1 MGPTVGFEQLILPA
15 ATAGALGTAAAVLSW
30 VVYTR
35 FYVRPPPNRAVVL
48 YGRTTPHAGSGRG
61 APTPTAEIRP
71 PRIVVGGRVFVPPWN
86 HSFGFLSLAPLDIDL
101 AVRAVR
107 ATGGAAATGW
117 EARLGAQVKIPADPT
132 LLASAAENLLGKS
145 ADEVRALVRSA
156 IEGAV
161 PAILTRH
168 GPGDAEPDWE
178 RLGSE
183 IQAAV
188 AADLVAV
195 GLVVQA
201 LSVKQ
206 LLRINSGTAA
216 APPHPGTAP
225 TTRAPELSPDADE
238 PPSAAV
244 DLRLSRLERSV
255 GVLGAQIDRVVQ
267 GAVVPGGRP
276 LAAVRTD
283 APGLPSGGDADA
295 DPVLR
300 PGRATVHDSIGGGS
314 PPDAR
319 TPTRSGPA
327 SGVRGGP
334 RSLLDTE
341 PER

>member
-1 MGPTVGFEQLILPA
+1 MGPTVGLEQLILPA
-15 ATAGALGTAAAVLSW
+15 AVAGALGASAAVLSW

-48 YGRTTPHAGSGRG
+48 YGRTTPHAPSGRG
-61 APTPTAEIRP
+61 SPTPSAEIRP

-86 HSFGFLSLAPLDIDL
+86 HSFAFLSLAPLEVDL
-101 AVRAVR
+101 TVRALR
-107 ATGGAAATGW
+107 ASGASAAGW
-117 EARLGAQVKIPADPT
+117 EARLGAQVKIPTDPA
-132 LLASAAENLLGKS
+132 LLASAAENLLGKTP
-145 ADEVRALVRSA
+145 DEVRAVVRSA
-156 IEGAV
+156 IESAV

-168 GPGDAEPDWE
+168 GPADAEPDWE

-206 LLRINSGTAA
+206 LLRIHPSASA
-216 APPHPGTAP
+216 APPLPGIAP
-225 TTRAPELSPDADE
+225 ANRPADPSPDAGE

-267 GAVVPGGRP
+267 DAAVPGGRP
-276 LAAVRTD
+276 LSGVRTD
-283 APGLPSGGDADA
+283 PPGLPPEGRAGAE
-295 DPVLR
+295 PVLR
-300 PGRATVHDSIGGGS
+300 PGRAPVHDSMGGGS
-314 PPDAR
+314 PPDPR
-319 TPTRSGPA
+319 SPTRSGPV
-327 SGVRGGP
+327 SGARGGP